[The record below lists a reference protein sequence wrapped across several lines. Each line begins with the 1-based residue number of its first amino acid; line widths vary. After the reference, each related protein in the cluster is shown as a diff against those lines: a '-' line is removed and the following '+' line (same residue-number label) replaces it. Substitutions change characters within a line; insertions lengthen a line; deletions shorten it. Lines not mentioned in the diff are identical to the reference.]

1 VRARAIATI
10 LIALAAV
17 AAAATVWLMRPVPE
31 PILTA
36 GAWPAHV
43 TTLAGRGTPADA
55 EGPAERAGFSDP
67 FAVAAAADGR
77 IYIADAGDNNR
88 VRRLDPD
95 GRVVTLAGGSGEGWR
110 DGRRGAAMFHTPS
123 GLALGPDGALYVADT
138 GTHVIRRISRDGDV
152 VTVAGVGRPGFLDGP
167 AASAAFDGPMGLAL
181 GPDGTLYVADAY
193 NNRIRAIGTS
203 GSVWTVAGDG
213 LAGFQDGP
221 GQAARFD
228 VPCGVAVDPTG
239 GLLVADTANNAVRR
253 IARDRTVSTV
263 ALTAESIT
271 EDVSLVRPIGIA
283 AGEHGA
289 FITDRRGRILQLLE
303 NGRARVLAGT
313 SSGSEDGAGLEARFS
328 NPTGVA
334 VDAHGALIV
343 ADAGNAMIRRVA
355 PPGLYESD
363 PRRSP
368 IMPMTESVEDEW
380 TRRTVPWPVDP
391 QFEWH
396 EIAGTLGEARGSMAD
411 PRERFHAGI
420 DVQAAQG
427 TVVRAVSSGKVQNPV
442 SAVGFG
448 SLTESLSLPPFA
460 YIHLRVGRDSRDRPI
475 DFAGGPLADASP
487 IPPGGA
493 IAGLHTYPFQVL
505 ADETGRP
512 VVARLRRGT
521 RVSLGDALGTVNRF
535 AHVHLNYGAPGRE
548 TNPLALALAGFVDHL
563 APTIEPHGV
572 TLYDETWL
580 PLKVRAANRL
590 VVRGRVRIVVDAF
603 DRVDGDSRRRRLGA
617 YRLGYQ
623 VLHGD
628 GTPVPGFES
637 PLTTIEFDG
646 MPQDQGAPQL
656 AYAPGSG
663 ITVYG
668 ARRTRFR
675 YIVTNRVSSAR
686 SAEDA
691 WDTSRLP
698 PGPYTLRVFAWD
710 AAGNTASADV
720 RVLVVP

>member
-1 VRARAIATI
+1 VRARWVAVIT
-10 LIALAAV
+10 LSLAAA
-17 AAAATVWLMRPVPE
+17 AAAATAWLLEPVPE

-36 GAWPAHV
+36 GAWTPNV
-43 TTLAGRGTPADA
+43 TTLAGRGMAADG

-67 FAVAAAADGR
+67 FAVAAATDGR

-88 VRRLDPD
+88 IRRLDPD

-123 GLALGPDGALYVADT
+123 GLALSPNGSLYVADT

-152 VTVAGVGRPGFLDGP
+152 VTVAGVGRPGYVDGP
-167 AASAAFDGPMGLAL
+167 AANAAFDGPMGLAL

-203 GSVWTVAGDG
+203 GTVWTVAGDG
-213 LAGFQDGP
+213 LAGYQDGP
-221 GQAARFD
+221 AQTARFD
-228 VPCGVAVDPTG
+228 VPCGVAVDPSG
-239 GLLVADTANNAVRR
+239 GLLVADTANNAIRR

-263 ALTAESIT
+263 ELTASIT

-283 AGEHGA
+283 AGTHGV
-289 FITDRRGRILQLLE
+289 FITDRRGRILHMLQ
-303 NGRARVLAGT
+303 NGRTRVLAGT
-313 SSGSEDGAGLEARFS
+313 SGGFEDGSGADARFS
-328 NPTGVA
+328 SPTGVA
-334 VDAHGALIV
+334 IDARGAVIV
-343 ADAGNAMIRRVA
+343 ADAGNASIRQIA
-355 PPGLYESD
+355 PPGLYDPD

-368 IMPMTESVEDEW
+368 FVRKTESASDDW
-380 TRRTVPWPVDP
+380 IHQTVPWPVDP

-396 EIAGTLGEARGSMAD
+396 EIAGTLGEARGSVAD

-427 TVVRAVSSGKVQNPV
+427 TVVRSVASSKVQNPV

-460 YIHLRVGRDSRDRPI
+460 YIHVRVGRDSRDRPI
-475 DFAGGPLADASP
+475 DFAGDPVGAVPSAV
-487 IPPGGA
+487 PGGA
-493 IAGLHTYPFQVL
+493 APGLHTVPFQVL
-505 ADETGRP
+505 ADEAGRP

-535 AHVHLNYGAPGRE
+535 AHVHLNYGLPGRE

-572 TLYDETWL
+572 TLYDEAWV
-580 PLKVRAANRL
+580 PLKAREGNRL

-603 DRVDGDSRRRRLGA
+603 DRVDGDSKRRRLGA

-623 VLHGD
+623 VLHAD
-628 GTPVPGFES
+628 ESPVAGFEA
-637 PLTTIEFDG
+637 PLTTIVFDG

-686 SAEDA
+686 SVEDA

-710 AAGNTASADV
+710 ATGNKASADA